1 MLSSGWRGRYAVGG
15 QVPGANSEHLS
26 PETKKRHKG
35 LLAWLKIWEDMD
47 YFSPF
52 M

>member
-1 MLSSGWRGRYAVGG
+1 MLSSGRTGGYAVRG

-26 PETKKRHKG
+26 PETKRRHKG

-47 YFSPF
+47 YFLPF